1 MAIREYY
8 SHTIAD
14 KHKDKK
20 RKEAATRQQAR
31 KQRNSKQQLA
41 KLDAGG
47 YIAKK
52 ERGKLRTRLLKS
64 EK

>member
-1 MAIREYY
+1 MTIRERY
-8 SHTIAD
+8 SHAIAD

-20 RKEAATRQQAR
+20 HQEADERQKQR
-31 KQRNSKQQLA
+31 KQRSSKQQLV

-47 YIAKK
+47 YTAKK
-52 ERGKLRTRLLKS
+52 ERMKLLKS

>member
-1 MAIREYY
+1 MLVELRDNMTIRERY
-8 SHTIAD
+8 SHAIAD

-20 RKEAATRQQAR
+20 REDAIVRQEAR
-31 KQRNSKQQLA
+31 KQRSSKQQLT

-52 ERGKLRTRLLKS
+52 NVQS
-64 EK
+64 Y

>member
-1 MAIREYY
+1 MTVREHY
-8 SHTIAD
+8 SHAIAD

-20 RKEAATRQQAR
+20 HKDADVRQQAR
-31 KQRNSKQQLA
+31 KQRNGKQQLA

-47 YIAKK
+47 YTAKK
-52 ERGKLRTRLLKS
+52 ERTRLLKL